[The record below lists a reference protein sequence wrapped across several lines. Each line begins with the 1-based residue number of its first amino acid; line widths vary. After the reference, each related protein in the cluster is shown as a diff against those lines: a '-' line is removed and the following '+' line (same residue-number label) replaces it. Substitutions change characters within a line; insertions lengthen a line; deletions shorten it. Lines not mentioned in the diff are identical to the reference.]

1 MEGDLTWFKFRS
13 RWIKTIKALSK
24 PEVDRL
30 FDVIEAYIND
40 REVPEMTGREFV
52 AWTLIEPD
60 LEDDKRARREA
71 ADRTAEIS
79 EARRIAGMKGGRPK
93 NSENQTKTNES
104 KQNQLVSEESKV
116 NQTKTNETLRVKEL
130 RDKEVKELKNNICAE
145 AHDSAPEKPKLTPDD
160 HDFWKFAKE
169 NAELAESFYRA
180 CGIYP
185 VGSQFGKWVKDLRD
199 LSEAGITVDRLQKTI
214 GYMQSE
220 NIPLSS
226 PGSCLKTAQ
235 WLKSRGSVPVKNN
248 AFQTN
253 TKQNKTAYEMLEEMG
268 IV

>member
-93 NSENQTKTNES
+93 NLENQMKANES
-104 KQNQLVSEESKV
+104 KQNQLVFEESKA
-116 NQTKTNETLRVKEL
+116 NQTKANETLRVKEL
-130 RDKEVKELKNNICAE
+130 RVKNTEVKNNICAE
-145 AHDSAPEKPKLTPDD
+145 AHVSAPEKPKLTPND

-169 NAELAESFYRA
+169 NAELAEAFYRA
-180 CGIYP
+180 SGLYP
-185 VGSQFGKWVKDLRD
+185 IGTQFGRWVNDLKNFR
-199 LSEAGITVDRLQKTI
+199 EAGITVEQMQKAVQKIRREGRITI
-214 GYMQSE
+214 SA
-220 NIPLSS
+220 
-226 PGSCLKTAQ
+226 PGSVFTTARDISLGGGTGRIIPQ
-235 WLKSRGSVPVKNN
+235 QKP
-248 AFQTN
+248 
-253 TKQNKTAYEMLEEMG
+253 QNKTAYEMLEEMG

>member
-1 MEGDLTWFKFRS
+1 MIWFKFYTIWGEGLQELSDAEAGRF
-13 RWIKTIKALSK
+13 IKSICKYADTGETEVQNGNEKLLYSMALRQLKQDAEHSAK
-24 PEVDRL
+24 ISSVRA
-30 FDVIEAYIND
+30 EAGRIGGLKKSEQLQAND
-40 REVPEMTGREFV
+40 
-52 AWTLIEPD
+52 
-60 LEDDKRARREA
+60 
-71 ADRTAEIS
+71 S
-79 EARRIAGMKGGRPK
+79 
-93 NSENQTKTNES
+93 NC
-104 KQNQLVSEESKV
+104 KQNEAKIANASIK
-116 NQTKTNETLRVKEL
+116 NKEL
-130 RDKEVKELKNNICAE
+130 RIKNKEIENIDLCAE

-235 WLKSRGSVPVKNN
+235 WLKSRGSVPVKTYQ
-248 AFQTN
+248 AKA
-253 TKQNKTAYEMLEEMG
+253 KQNKTAYEMLEEMG
-268 IV
+268 IA